1 MPSSVPPVFAPRWG
15 NKPVVVW
22 LHKMNRVGQNCSSFE
37 QMRVCKKKINFLFR
51 RSHSE
56 RFERGLLLLCANC
69 VCVFCPYHWSNP
81 PTLLPDPDSRVY
93 SSDDDAVTPQ
103 AKGASHA
110 TTFFVMSSWQ
120 IFCEHLKFN
129 AGCRSEETKPFK
141 LGSSVK
147 ILNWR
152 TATMDLDT
160 QVVMFSA
167 DYFLARNRRRCVLDR
182 SCCFD

>member
-81 PTLLPDPDSRVY
+81 PCCPTLTHVC
-93 SSDDDAVTPQ
+93 TP
-103 AKGASHA
+103 
-110 TTFFVMSSWQ
+110 VMMMPS
-120 IFCEHLKFN
+120 HLKPKVLLMQRPSLWCHHDKYSVN
-129 AGCRSEETKPFK
+129 TSNLMLVAGRKRQSRSNLE
-141 LGSSVK
+141 
-147 ILNWR
+147 
-152 TATMDLDT
+152 
-160 QVVMFSA
+160 
-167 DYFLARNRRRCVLDR
+167 VLWKYWTEGR
-182 SCCFD
+182 QLWIWIPKW